1 MGEIKNLI
9 LIVLDS
15 FRQDHISY
23 YNKGERVFENIP
35 ACKTPNLDSFAKD
48 SLVFHNVYP
57 SGLPTIPVRYEILT
71 GMFSLPYRPWQP
83 LHPYPKDITAADI
96 LSRRGF
102 ICGLISDTYHLFR
115 PDMNFHRSFH
125 CFRWIRGQEYDA
137 YVSSPPKRRVE
148 DYVNENYPENW
159 RGLVAKFL
167 ANTDDFKSEED
178 YFPAKVFNEAIKWLK
193 DNRVHKRIF
202 LWVDCFDPHEPW
214 DPPPRFDTYTDPSY
228 EGPRLILP
236 MGGHAEKWATREQI
250 DYIRGL
256 YAGEASFVD
265 YCFGLLLEALKDLGY
280 YDDSIIIVV
289 ADHGHPLAD
298 HGKFLKGP
306 DRMYSELLKVPFI
319 MHVPGYKH
327 RDFYALIQFPD
338 ILPTALEMLGLV
350 SEARCMQGWSFLE
363 VIDGV
368 REEHRTHIIA
378 GYHEAADRCIRNKE
392 WSYIK
397 RPEGQPDELYN
408 LTVDP
413 RERNNLIDSRADVAA
428 SLSSYYGLYFH
439 RIGVP
444 WVVKGLQG
452 KYETSR

>member
-1 MGEIKNLI
+1 
-9 LIVLDS
+9 
-15 FRQDHISY
+15 
-23 YNKGERVFENIP
+23 
-35 ACKTPNLDSFAKD
+35 
-48 SLVFHNVYP
+48 
-57 SGLPTIPVRYEILT
+57 
-71 GMFSLPYRPWQP
+71 
-83 LHPYPKDITAADI
+83 
-96 LSRRGF
+96 
-102 ICGLISDTYHLFR
+102 
-115 PDMNFHRSFH
+115 
-125 CFRWIRGQEYDA
+125 
-137 YVSSPPKRRVE
+137 
-148 DYVNENYPENW
+148 
-159 RGLVAKFL
+159 
-167 ANTDDFKSEED
+167 DDFKSEED